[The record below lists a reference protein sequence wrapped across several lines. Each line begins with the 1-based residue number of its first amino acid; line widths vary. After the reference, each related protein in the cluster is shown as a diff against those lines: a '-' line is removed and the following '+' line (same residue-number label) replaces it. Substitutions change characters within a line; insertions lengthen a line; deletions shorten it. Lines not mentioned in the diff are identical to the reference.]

1 MSLRILRGVREI
13 AADYDGFILDIWG
26 LLHDGSKPFPGV
38 LDALTRLKAAGKRTV
53 LLSNAPRRA
62 ALVAERLVEIG
73 IPQSFYDAV
82 HSSGEEAWLH
92 LKRRDDPFFRAL
104 GRRCYFIGPERDDPM
119 LDGLDIE
126 RIAEVGNAE
135 FLLAVGPA
143 GWEDSVA
150 PYEAMLAAAR
160 ARDLPMVCANADLV
174 VIHQGQR
181 SLCAGAIAERY
192 EAMGGRVRWHGKPY
206 RSVYDFCFSLFDGL
220 GVRNLRRI
228 VAFGDSLRTDIAGA
242 AGVGIASVLVAS
254 GVHADEIGL
263 TPATPLD
270 SDRIAELAASH
281 GHQPTA
287 AMHDF
292 RW

>member
-1 MSLRILRGVREI
+1 MSLRILRGIREI

-26 LLHDGSKPFPGV
+26 LLHDGSRPFPGV
-38 LDALTRLKAAGKRTV
+38 LDALRRLKAAGRRTV

-62 ALVAERLVEIG
+62 AMVADRLVEIG
-73 IPQSFYDAV
+73 IPRSLYDSV

-92 LKRRDDPFFRAL
+92 LKHRDDRFFRAL
-104 GRRCYFIGPERDDPM
+104 GRRCYFIGPGRDDPM
-119 LDGLDIE
+119 LEGLDLE
-126 RIAEVGNAE
+126 RVAEIGDAE
-135 FLLAVGPA
+135 FLFAIGPP
-143 GWEDSVA
+143 GWEDSLA

-174 VIHQGQR
+174 VIHQGRR
-181 SLCAGAIAERY
+181 SLCAGAIAQRY

-206 RSVYDFCFSLFDGL
+206 RSVYDTCFRML
-220 GVRNLRRI
+220 GIADRSRI

-242 AGVGIASVLVAS
+242 AKAGIDGILVAS
-254 GVHADEIGL
+254 GIHAEEIGL
-263 TPATPLD
+263 TPDAPLD
-270 SDRIAELAASH
+270 PERIAALAAAS
-281 GHQPTA
+281 GAVPIA